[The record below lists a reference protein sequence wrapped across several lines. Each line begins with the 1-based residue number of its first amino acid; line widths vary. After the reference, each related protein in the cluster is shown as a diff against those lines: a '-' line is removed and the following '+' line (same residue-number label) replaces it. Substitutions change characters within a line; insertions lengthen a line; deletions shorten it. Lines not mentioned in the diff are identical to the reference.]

1 MNPEEIENLC
11 QTIMHKEND
20 QKSFN
25 KEKPRTRGLISKV
38 YKELV
43 QLSSKLTVQFKNGQR
58 IWINIFLREDIQ
70 MAKRCMKRCS
80 TLQVIRELQ
89 IKTAM
94 RYHSALVGKGI
105 IKKARENKCYWDC
118 EQMGTL
124 VNYWWECKLVQPL
137 WKTYR
142 GSSRN

>member
-25 KEKPRTRGLISKV
+25 KEKPRTRGLVSKV

-58 IWINIFLREDIQ
+58 I
-70 MAKRCMKRCS
+70 
-80 TLQVIRELQ
+80 
-89 IKTAM
+89 
-94 RYHSALVGKGI
+94 
-105 IKKARENKCYWDC
+105 
-118 EQMGTL
+118 
-124 VNYWWECKLVQPL
+124 
-137 WKTYR
+137 
-142 GSSRN
+142 